1 MILRRYIIIG
11 LSLTL
16 LLAVLSCDIFIN
28 HNGNNNL
35 DNHKTVPEP
44 DTVAGNTLPVD
55 AENLYFMVITGDN
68 IERIKDGPKKVLQEL
83 LDQRFDL
90 RLAWYPN
97 YPTPCYAPTAAEAL
111 VVQLKERNK
120 RIVDWGFTVDPDPF
134 IVNCGIDSFQFYQF
148 DE

>member
-44 DTVAGNTLPVD
+44 DTVAGNMLPVD
-55 AENLYFMVITGDN
+55 AENLY
-68 IERIKDGPKKVLQEL
+68 
-83 LDQRFDL
+83 
-90 RLAWYPN
+90 
-97 YPTPCYAPTAAEAL
+97 
-111 VVQLKERNK
+111 
-120 RIVDWGFTVDPDPF
+120 
-134 IVNCGIDSFQFYQF
+134 
-148 DE
+148 